1 MDRWGTRLVRRLSVV
16 ALATVL
22 GMQVVAAIRVVARL
36 ATTASGSRI
45 PTVSSAAAPAGTV
58 TVIVPVLN
66 EGQRLGPCLEGLA
79 AQRDAVTEIL
89 VVDGGSTDR
98 TADVVRHA
106 AEKDARVRWIDAAPP
121 PSNWNGKAWGLQI
134 GLDHA
139 DATSEWILTIDADVR
154 PGHDLVPSL
163 LAHMWD
169 EGLDVCSVATP
180 QCVSDPAQAMLHPSL
195 LASLVY
201 RYGIPG
207 HAGMSPE
214 AVQANGQCF
223 LARAVILRSLGGFE
237 IGRDSVCEDVTT
249 ARHLA
254 RAGFAIGFFEPAA
267 NALVSVAMYTGW
279 RDAWENW
286 TRSLPMRDA
295 SSGRGWWL
303 RMFDMSLLM
312 GVPLPFVLGCRAV
325 ALNWS
330 RQHEVTLLGLAYR
343 SNVALLLLRC
353 GVAVGMKRAYQ
364 DVPIS
369 YWLAPILD
377 PAVVIKLWLSALTR
391 THSWR
396 GRAVSRR

>member
-1 MDRWGTRLVRRLSVV
+1 MRPLGNV
-16 ALATVL
+16 ALAAILV
-22 GMQVVAAIRVVARL
+22 MQTVAAVRVAIRL
-36 ATTASGSRI
+36 ARTASGSRI
-45 PTVSSAAAPAGTV
+45 PTVALSDAPVEAV

-66 EGQRLGPCLEGLA
+66 EEGRLGPCLDGLVAQPA
-79 AQRDAVTEIL
+79 AVAEIL

-98 TADVVRHA
+98 TAEVVGRA
-106 AEKDARVRWIDAAPP
+106 ADQDARIRWIDASPP

-139 DATSEWILTIDADVR
+139 DPASEWILTIDADVR
-154 PGHDLVPSL
+154 PGSELVSSL

-169 EGLDVCSVATP
+169 KGLDVCSVATP
-180 QCVSDPAQAMLHPSL
+180 QRVAGPAEAMLHPSL

-207 HAGMSPE
+207 HAEMTPE

-223 LARAVILRSLGGFE
+223 LARLVIMRSLGGFE
-237 IGRDSVCEDVTT
+237 VGRDSVCEDVSV
-249 ARHLA
+249 ARHLV
-254 RAGFAIGFFEPAA
+254 RAGFAIGFCEPAEGET
-267 NALVSVAMYTGW
+267 LVSVAMYTGW
-279 RDAWENW
+279 RDAWRNW

-303 RMFDMSLLM
+303 RMFDMSLLLGM
-312 GVPLPFVLGCRAV
+312 PLPLVLGCRA
-325 ALNWS
+325 LS
-330 RQHEVTLLGLAYR
+330 RGRQRKGTLLGLAYR
-343 SNVALLLLRC
+343 SNGVLLLLRC
-353 GVAVGMKRAYQ
+353 GVAVGMKRAYR